1 MPLQITSVRL
11 EVCAR
16 CCCCAELNH
25 VDPCPH
31 ALLIFLY
38 FLLQSFFSTAGNVQ
52 SEDRTSMST
61 ETLKYLAILKAN
73 PHYLPNKFCRSWVKL
88 RECLQNKSL
97 LGEEVIVVESMDDAD
112 IIE

>member
-1 MPLQITSVRL
+1 M
-11 EVCAR
+11 
-16 CCCCAELNH
+16 
-25 VDPCPH
+25 
-31 ALLIFLY
+31 
-38 FLLQSFFSTAGNVQ
+38 Q